1 MDFFQEHEFDDDEAE
16 TQSLKVH
23 KRVPVLYY
31 LSLYCCIAV
40 SPKPTQRCPIHPNPI
55 YPPTL
60 KSTTVLHTFQMVYF
74 VINSIN
80 IVCTIQLTLSSSEC
94 SAKKGDLWEKR
105 HNCDRPPNGQ
115 CYCKEKVIQTPSALW
130 NPHNKSS
137 SVFSKWPVW
146 STSKQT
152 LQAGFF
158 KNQWI
163 HGQLSVW
170 RLHRLA
176 PEIGGGDNL
185 IFFPVSHLLQYIQS
199 LKYKSSD

>member
-31 LSLYCCIAV
+31 LSLYCCI
-40 SPKPTQRCPIHPNPI
+40 PQTNPEMPNPSQSHLPTHFNKAPRCYI
-55 YPPTL
+55 YFRWH
-60 KSTTVLHTFQMVYF
+60 ST
-74 VINSIN
+74 N

-105 HNCDRPPNGQ
+105 HNSDRPPNGQ

-146 STSKQT
+146 STSKQI

-185 IFFPVSHLLQYIQS
+185 IFFPVSYLLQYIQS